1 MRVRRAPHRVAA
13 SPKTVV
19 VLAVVAALG
28 LGGCS
33 SSADDEPAGN
43 AAGCITDYD
52 AGTDYF
58 PDKSVITDAENFS
71 LTYEKSYQVLTV
83 DQPYPDAE
91 PESYVLV
98 RCGAPAPDLSGDL
111 ADAQQITVPIG
122 SLHSGSTTHLPLITE
137 LDVLDVL
144 TGVSDGS
151 YVSDQQVAQRISA
164 GEVAQYATG
173 GTIDT
178 EAVVVADPDV
188 VMTGGT
194 DDPAYAQLRDSG
206 IAVVAN
212 AEWLEPT
219 PLGRAEWIKV
229 MAALTGT
236 EASAEEVYN
245 DIRTRYLEVQALA
258 ADTDRA
264 EVLLGSLS
272 QGTWYMTS
280 GGSFM
285 GRFLTDAGA
294 EWPWREDTTTGS
306 LPLNFEAVF
315 SESSAAP
322 TWVVANSWTSVA
334 DAVSDDERYGRL
346 AAVQY
351 GQLWNANKATNPRG
365 GNDFYER
372 GVLRPDL
379 VLSDLVAIMHPELLP
394 GHEFTFYQLL
404 PA

>member
-1 MRVRRAPHRVAA
+1 
-13 SPKTVV
+13 
-19 VLAVVAALG
+19 VAALG
-28 LGGCS
+28 LAGCT
-33 SSADDEPAGN
+33 SSADDEPADT

-52 AGTDYF
+52 ADTDYF

-71 LTYEKSYQVLTV
+71 ITYEKSYQVLTV

-98 RCGAPAPDLSGDL
+98 KCGAPAPELSGDL
-111 ADAQQITVPIG
+111 AGSQQITVPIS

-137 LDVLDVL
+137 LGVLDVL
-144 TGVSDGS
+144 NGVSNGS
-151 YVSDQQVAQRISA
+151 YVSDQQVIDRIAA
-164 GEVAQYATG
+164 GDVTEYATG

-194 DDPAYAQLRDSG
+194 DDPAYAQLRDAG
-206 IAVVAN
+206 IGVVAN
-212 AEWLEPT
+212 AEWLEAT

-236 EASAEEVYN
+236 QAKADEVYT
-245 DIRTRYLEVQALA
+245 DIRNRYLEVEALA
-258 ADTDRA
+258 SDVEPA
-264 EVLLGSLS
+264 EVLLGNLS

-280 GGSFM
+280 GGSYM
-285 GRFLTDAGA
+285 GRYYTDAGA
-294 EWPWREDTTTGS
+294 RWPWQSDTGTGS
-306 LPLNFEAVF
+306 LPISFEAVF
-315 SESSAAP
+315 TETSTAP
-322 TWVVANSWTSVA
+322 TWLVANSWTTVA
-334 DAVSDDERYGRL
+334 EAIADDERYGRL
-346 AAVQY
+346 TAVQS
-351 GQLWNANKATNPRG
+351 GQLWNANKATNPQG

-379 VLSDLVAIMHPELLP
+379 VLSDLVAILHPELLP
-394 GHEFTFYQLL
+394 DHEFTFYQLL